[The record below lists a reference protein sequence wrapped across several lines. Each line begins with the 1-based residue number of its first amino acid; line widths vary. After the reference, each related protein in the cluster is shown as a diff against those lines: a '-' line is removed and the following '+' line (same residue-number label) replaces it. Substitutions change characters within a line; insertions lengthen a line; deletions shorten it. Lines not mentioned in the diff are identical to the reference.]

1 MKYMNFLQKST
12 VFGLILGLEI
22 FFFYPYLFSDL
33 LFAAPGDHRL
43 NILISEHWHRFLQ
56 GLEGFTEIS
65 MFYPSSHALAY
76 SDLNL
81 IYGIFLI
88 PLKMIGLSTYLSSK
102 IIFIGI
108 HFAGSLALFY
118 FLKNCLKLKTL
129 LCFLG
134 LILFSYSNR
143 YYAIID
149 LGHTQFITY
158 SLVPFLLI
166 FIFRF
171 FMAKTRPIRIKN
183 ALSALILYALIF
195 YTSFYTAFFIALFG
209 ILFIF
214 FYLIVDSPIVIT
226 ASHFIRKNFW
236 ECLFYILLISLALLP
251 LILFYLPAAQES
263 GVHGRQLTPHF
274 LDFLNVSSKHFLY
287 GNFIKEMN
295 LHPIMNNDGFPVFTL
310 ILLIFCALFTLI
322 RFILNRHNL
331 TQSMNIL
338 LTAFLTCASAFF
350 LLIEYKKGMG
360 LWNEFILPIPGAEA
374 IRFPNRYIGFQSIPC
389 SILIAYTLN
398 ELYKT
403 ISGYSK
409 TKTAFLI
416 VLTALLFLENIRV
429 NEPSW
434 HYQSHE
440 KFIHSIPIPPT
451 DCKIIY
457 ATSSITHQYNNRN
470 LDMFEIANRFHLK
483 TINGYSG
490 RKPFAYQYF
499 HLDKDTEYLNG
510 IQRYIDYYHLQ
521 NVCAYDFDTRQWEYH
536 SK

>member
-43 NILISEHWHRFLQ
+43 NILIAEHWFRFYQ
-56 GLEGFTEIS
+56 GQEGLTELS
-65 MFYPSSHALAY
+65 MFYPSKHALAY

-81 IYGIFLI
+81 IFGLLMIFFKMAGI
-88 PLKMIGLSTYLSSK
+88 STYLASK

-108 HFAGSLALFY
+108 HFIGSLAFFY
-118 FLKNCLKLKTL
+118 FLKHSLKLKTL

-158 SLVPFLLI
+158 SLIPFLLI
-166 FIFRF
+166 FIFNF
-171 FMAKTRPIRIKN
+171 FN
-183 ALSALILYALIF
+183 ASSRHQRLINAIAGIGLYVLIF
-195 YTSFYTAFFIALFG
+195 YTSFYTAFFITLFALSFS
-209 ILFIF
+209 F
-214 FYLIVDSPIVIT
+214 FYLLTDSPIVIS
-226 ASHFIRKNFW
+226 AARFIRKNAL
-236 ECLFYILLISLALLP
+236 ECLFYFLLITLTLLP
-251 LILFYLPAAQES
+251 LVFFYLPAATES
-263 GVHGRQLTPHF
+263 GVHGRTFVSHF
-274 LDFLNVSSKHFLY
+274 KDFLNVSPKHWLY
-287 GNFIKEMN
+287 GSVMSKMN
-295 LHPIMNNDGFPVFTL
+295 LHPIMNNDGFPFLTFTL
-310 ILLIFCALFTLI
+310 AIACGLGTIGRFIKNRHAPGLSLNLAFTAFITCFCA
-322 RFILNRHNL
+322 
-331 TQSMNIL
+331 
-338 LTAFLTCASAFF
+338 F
-350 LLIEYKKGMG
+350 LLIIRLNNIS

-434 HYQSHE
+434 HYQSLE

-521 NVCAYDFDTRQWEYH
+521 NVCAYDFDTQQWEYH

>member
-1 MKYMNFLQKST
+1 MDDCSTDNSLAVAKELAKKNDFVQVYTHSVNQGKGAALKTGFLKATGDVVGIQDADMEYDPMDYLKLLEPIQNNQADVVYGSRYLLQTTRRVLYFWHTIMNRFLTFTSNMFTNLDLTDMETCYKLFRRETLQK
-12 VFGLILGLEI
+12 
-22 FFFYPYLFSDL
+22 
-33 LFAAPGDHRL
+33 
-43 NILISEHWHRFLQ
+43 
-56 GLEGFTEIS
+56 
-65 MFYPSSHALAY
+65 LA
-76 SDLNL
+76 
-81 IYGIFLI
+81 
-88 PLKMIGLSTYLSSK
+88 
-102 IIFIGI
+102 
-108 HFAGSLALFY
+108 
-118 FLKNCLKLKTL
+118 
-129 LCFLG
+129 
-134 LILFSYSNR
+134 
-143 YYAIID
+143 
-149 LGHTQFITY
+149 
-158 SLVPFLLI
+158 
-166 FIFRF
+166 
-171 FMAKTRPIRIKN
+171 
-183 ALSALILYALIF
+183 
-195 YTSFYTAFFIALFG
+195 
-209 ILFIF
+209 
-214 FYLIVDSPIVIT
+214 
-226 ASHFIRKNFW
+226 
-236 ECLFYILLISLALLP
+236 
-251 LILFYLPAAQES
+251 
-263 GVHGRQLTPHF
+263 PHF